1 MEATVVKRNILL
13 TVNLKENI
21 LLLIARH
28 AEDPPLYS
36 CYDVCVPLSVCVCV
50 NNIVNAC

>member
-36 CYDVCVPLSVCVCV
+36 CYDVCVPMSVYV
-50 NNIVNAC
+50 

>member
-21 LLLIARH
+21 RLLIARH

-36 CYDVCVPLSVCVCV
+36 CYDVCVPLSVCMCE
-50 NNIVNAC
+50 

>member
-1 MEATVVKRNILL
+1 MIMQYVNNSCEAQYFIDSELEGKY
-13 TVNLKENI
+13 

-36 CYDVCVPLSVCVCV
+36 CYDVCVPLSVCMCE
-50 NNIVNAC
+50 